1 MQQKKAAR
9 VDVDDLSTWTPY
21 KQQLCKVFR
30 ALCCT
35 MPVEVKVS
43 DLVRMGLITEFEAG
57 EPVKQ
62 LTRKLKK
69 AGVVERYST
78 KNQVF
83 TLVRFAN
90 GDCLYLESNTRKC
103 RIYEKR
109 PDTCRNH
116 PLVGPRP
123 GFCPFEKSVANA
135 GR

>member
-1 MQQKKAAR
+1 MQQ
-9 VDVDDLSTWTPY
+9 
-21 KQQLCKVFR
+21 CKVCR

-35 MPVEVKVS
+35 MPVEVKMS
-43 DLVRMGLITEFEAG
+43 DLIRMGVITEFEAG
-57 EPVKQ
+57 EPVK
-62 LTRKLKK
+62 LLVRKLKK
-69 AGVVERYST
+69 DGVVKRYST
-78 KNQVF
+78 KSQVF

-90 GDCLYLESNTRKC
+90 SDCLYLDSLTRKC

-123 GFCPFEKSVANA
+123 GFCPFEKRVVSE

>member
-1 MQQKKAAR
+1 MGKKKTAR
-9 VDVDDLSTWTPY
+9 IDVDDLSTWTPY
-21 KQQLCKVFR
+21 KQQLCKVCR

-35 MPVEVKVS
+35 MPVEVKLS
-43 DLVRMGLITEFEAG
+43 DLIRMGVITEFETG
-57 EPVKQ
+57 EPIKL

-69 AGVVERYST
+69 AGVVKRYST

-90 GDCLYLESNTRKC
+90 GDCLYLEDTTRKC

-116 PLVGPRP
+116 PRVGPRP
-123 GFCPFEKSVANA
+123 GFCPFEPQ
-135 GR
+135 

>member
-1 MQQKKAAR
+1 MKKKKRDR

-21 KQQLCKVFR
+21 RKELCCVCR

-35 MPVEVKVS
+35 MPVEVKLT
-43 DLVRMGLITEFEAG
+43 DLVRMGVITEFEAG
-57 EPVKQ
+57 ESVK
-62 LTRKLKK
+62 LLARKLKK

-90 GDCLYLESNTRKC
+90 NDCLYLEDTSRRC
-103 RIYEKR
+103 RIYETR

-123 GFCPFEKSVANA
+123 GFCPYQEK
-135 GR
+135 